1 MGPPCPVAPSGLV
14 RRFPILTERED
25 FSGEDLMKTFSPW
38 RTTRFKITIILL
50 WTQDIPTRLLIMHI
64 VSVLNNFG
72 PMRVVMFR
80 FSKRSLI
87 FNIHMKFQII
97 VPVLGDQ
104 DQMAGSMIGTV
115 QKIL

>member
-1 MGPPCPVAPSGLV
+1 
-14 RRFPILTERED
+14 
-25 FSGEDLMKTFSPW
+25 
-38 RTTRFKITIILL
+38 
-50 WTQDIPTRLLIMHI
+50 
-64 VSVLNNFG
+64 
-72 PMRVVMFR
+72 MFR